1 MKNTNTI
8 SYEIKYVTMQNI
20 NGQNIGEEVPLC
32 LRFTDVDAYF
42 IEENEKKYLL
52 FALTEHNKEEV
63 FFRLKMS
70 NIHKFTKMSVNMIV
84 TNNSNST
91 YKRENQ
97 TNKH

>member
-1 MKNTNTI
+1 MKNTNTV

-20 NGQNIGEEVPLC
+20 DGQNIGEEVPLC

-42 IEENEKKYLL
+42 IEENENKYLL

-70 NIHKFTKMSVNMIV
+70 NIHKFT
-84 TNNSNST
+84 
-91 YKRENQ
+91 
-97 TNKH
+97 